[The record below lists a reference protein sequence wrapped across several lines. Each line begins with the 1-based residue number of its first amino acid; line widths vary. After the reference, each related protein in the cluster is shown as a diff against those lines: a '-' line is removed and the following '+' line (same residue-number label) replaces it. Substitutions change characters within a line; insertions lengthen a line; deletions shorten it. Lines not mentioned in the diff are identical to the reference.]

1 MASGIFVCAYGNVLF
16 RFVLAVLGFVIG
28 YSPVMWIRG
37 EPASALQIVVAIV
50 VGGILA
56 AVGYTMFKLP
66 CTLPAASWGS

>member
-1 MASGIFVCAYGNVLF
+1 
-16 RFVLAVLGFVIG
+16 VLGFVIG

-50 VGGILA
+50 GGGILA